1 MPLPIRLV
9 RNRPVAVELKFI
21 GPRVARRQTGV
32 GRSSMG
38 SMNPALTFL
47 GTTLQALAFPED
59 FKPVTA
65 LTSRCPNRRA
75 KDLRNTSAQEVFSE
89 NDALCQG
96 ILNVLYPQASAKKM
110 VFKHSPL
117 PKHPELLGSYCS
129 LCGKLV
135 AASPNPT
142 ILIILERLHE
152 CQSMENKQLLKAA

>member
-65 LTSRCPNRRA
+65 LTS
-75 KDLRNTSAQEVFSE
+75 
-89 NDALCQG
+89 
-96 ILNVLYPQASAKKM
+96 
-110 VFKHSPL
+110 
-117 PKHPELLGSYCS
+117 
-129 LCGKLV
+129 
-135 AASPNPT
+135 
-142 ILIILERLHE
+142 
-152 CQSMENKQLLKAA
+152 